1 MNRKGNDMKR
11 RTVTAFYISIVLF
24 AGCAAICFFNLDAL
38 AKPLFRAEAHKI
50 HFDGPSAAVYGKDGS
65 LYIVDS
71 GSFRLIRMSPQG
83 QIYYVITIDKRREY
97 TRLMDLAVDEEGN
110 LYLYAMETEY
120 DAYLTKRDS
129 IRKYDSSGRYVK
141 DILVIDYEAGELTS
155 DENPRTSPQIG
166 SMRCENGVLSF
177 SRILKDHV
185 ELYRYDTHKSEIER
199 AVFTDTDGTGGD
211 AFPHNFSV
219 ARLCQKD
226 FGNFIYSTRN
236 GKIYE
241 VKNNFAPVL
250 RASFTFTENDGGII
264 PWYLDYREEGNIV
277 FFDMISGRVYE
288 TDRNG
293 ETRRALPDDFFNRLS
308 DAGSPVLAQFG
319 FFKDRFSGVFDDTV
333 WYYDGEGFRTYEN
346 GIWLPSGER
355 ILITTVQASLF
366 IGIAAFILG
375 IYIFFVKILNRYVS
389 LFIKQTAVIIP
400 ITIAA
405 LIFLYNI
412 TSSFMT
418 DRLNEEI
425 LNQLKATAVSAS
437 MLLDGDEVD
446 SLKSTADFN
455 SETYRKILSR
465 VKLATGGN
473 RDEWNKA
480 NYAAVYKVVDGFQYF
495 LLQSN
500 DEVNLF
506 RPVGRIEPDTP
517 EYSLITWGEIFAATY
532 ENIYGN
538 WAYANVPIYSGGK
551 IIGIFEI
558 GRDLTSYALF
568 NLIQRR
574 NIIITVVIIC
584 VVLMIVLALI
594 VSLIVRQLAGV
605 AKVLGNIAKGDYS
618 VRVHYSAR
626 DELGKVSGG
635 LNSMVEELQQQF
647 EKINSLNKSSLRFV
661 PVQFMEHLGVTDIT
675 KMKLGDNIQRNI
687 TVLFFDIRSFSVN
700 SEMMTARE
708 NFHFI
713 NNIMGIAGPAIRAN
727 NGFVDKYIGDAAMAL
742 FVNARDAVKAGIA
755 LYRKIVLDK
764 ENKVKIGLDGINIGI
779 GIHSGSVMMGIVGEN
794 ERLSSTVI
802 SPNVNLASRVESL
815 TKQTKSGMLI
825 TRNTLNEIA
834 NIEDFNY
841 RFIGM
846 IRAAGVNEVV
856 GLFDVLDALPSKI
869 RKRRLA
875 TKQIFESGIRKYH
888 AKDYKEA
895 FVRFEKVLTADP
907 DDICAVKCL
916 EETRRRLID
925 PNLPS
930 VFEFEK
936 K

>member
-1 MNRKGNDMKR
+1 MKR
-11 RTVTAFYISIVLF
+11 RTITAFCISIVLF
-24 AGCAAICFFNLDAL
+24 AACAVICFLNFDAL
-38 AKPLFRAEAHKI
+38 TKPLFQAEAYKI
-50 HFDGPSAAVYGKDGS
+50 HFDGPSAAVYEKDGS
-65 LYIVDS
+65 LYIVDG
-71 GSFRLIRMSPQG
+71 GSFRLIRMSPDG
-83 QIYYVITIDKRREY
+83 QIHYVITIDKRREY
-97 TRLMDLAVDEEGN
+97 TRLMDLAIDEEGN

-120 DAYLTKRDS
+120 DAYLTKRDI

-141 DILVIDYEAGELTS
+141 DILVIDYEAGDLAS

-166 SMRCENGVLSF
+166 SMRCENSILSF
-177 SRILKDHV
+177 SRILKNHV
-185 ELYRYDTHKSEIER
+185 ELYRYDTHTDEIER
-199 AVFTDTDGTGGD
+199 AIFTDTGGTRDD
-211 AFPHNFSV
+211 AFPHDFSV
-219 ARLCQKD
+219 AQLSIRD

-241 VKNNFAPVL
+241 VKNNSSPVL
-250 RASFTFTENDGGII
+250 RASFAFTEKEKGVI
-264 PWYLDYREEGNIV
+264 PWYLDYRGEGNIV

-288 TDRNG
+288 LDGNG
-293 ETRRALPDDFFNRLS
+293 ETRLLLPDDFFNRLS
-308 DAGSPVLAQFG
+308 DGGSPVLAQFG
-319 FFKDRFSGVFDDTV
+319 FSRDRFSGVFGDVV
-333 WYYDGEGFRTYEN
+333 WYYDGVGFRTYED
-346 GIWLPSGER
+346 GIWIPLKER
-355 ILITTVQASLF
+355 ILVTTVQASLF
-366 IGIAAFILG
+366 IGIIVFLLG
-375 IYIFFVKILNRYVS
+375 LYIFFVKILNRYVS

-405 LIFLYNI
+405 LIFLYSI

-465 VKLATGGN
+465 IKLVTGGN
-473 RDEWNKA
+473 RDAWNKA
-480 NYAAVYKVVDGFQYF
+480 NYAAVYKVVDNFQYF

-506 RPVGRIEPDTP
+506 RPVGRIEGDTP
-517 EYSLITWGEIFAATY
+517 EYNLITMGEIFGATY

-538 WAYANVPIYSGGK
+538 WAYANVPIYNSGGK

-558 GRDLTSYALF
+558 GRDLTSYTLF

-574 NIIITVVIIC
+574 NIIITVAVICLVIV
-584 VVLMIVLALI
+584 VVLGLI
-594 VSLIVRQLAGV
+594 VSIIVRQLAGV

-618 VRVHYSAR
+618 VRVHYNAR

-647 EKINSLNKSSLRFV
+647 KKINSLNKSSLRFV

-675 KMKLGDNIQRNI
+675 KMKLGDNIQRNL

-713 NNIMGIAGPAIRAN
+713 NNIMGIGGPIIRAN

-742 FVNARDAVKAGIA
+742 FINARDAVNAGIG
-755 LYRKIVLDK
+755 LYKKIVLDK
-764 ENKVKIGLDGINIGI
+764 ESRIKIGLDGINIGV

-825 TRNTLNEIA
+825 TRNTLNEIT

-856 GLFDVLDALPSKI
+856 GLFDVLDALPAKT

-875 TKQIFESGIRKYH
+875 TKQVFESGIRKYH
-888 AKDYKEA
+888 TKEYKEA
-895 FVRFEKVLTADP
+895 LIRFEKVLTADP
-907 DDICAVKCL
+907 SDICAAKCL
-916 EETRRRLID
+916 AETHRRLTD

>member
-1 MNRKGNDMKR
+1 
-11 RTVTAFYISIVLF
+11 
-24 AGCAAICFFNLDAL
+24 
-38 AKPLFRAEAHKI
+38 
-50 HFDGPSAAVYGKDGS
+50 
-65 LYIVDS
+65 
-71 GSFRLIRMSPQG
+71 
-83 QIYYVITIDKRREY
+83 
-97 TRLMDLAVDEEGN
+97 
-110 LYLYAMETEY
+110 
-120 DAYLTKRDS
+120 
-129 IRKYDSSGRYVK
+129 
-141 DILVIDYEAGELTS
+141 
-155 DENPRTSPQIG
+155 
-166 SMRCENGVLSF
+166 
-177 SRILKDHV
+177 V
-185 ELYRYDTHKSEIER
+185 ELYRYDTLKSEIER
-199 AVFTDTDGTGGD
+199 AVFTDTGGTGGD
-211 AFPHNFSV
+211 AFPHDFSV
-219 ARLCQKD
+219 AQLCQKD

-241 VKNNFAPVL
+241 VKNNSAPVL
-250 RASFTFTENDGGII
+250 RASFTFTENDRGII

-277 FFDMISGRVYE
+277 FFDMSSGRIYE
-288 TDRNG
+288 TDQKG
-293 ETRRALPDDFFNRLS
+293 ETRRVLPDDFFNQLS
-308 DAGSPVLAQFG
+308 GAGSPVLAQFG
-319 FFKDRFSGVFDDTV
+319 FFRDRFSGVFGDTV
-333 WYYDGEGFRTYEN
+333 WYYDGAEFRTYEN
-346 GIWLPSGER
+346 GIWLPLGER

-366 IGIAAFILG
+366 IGILAFLLG

-412 TSSFMT
+412 TNGFMT

-425 LNQLKATAVSAS
+425 LNQLKATAVTAS

-455 SETYRKILSR
+455 NEIYKKILSR
-465 VKLATGGN
+465 IKLITGGN

-480 NYAAVYKVVDGFQYF
+480 NYAAVYKVVDNFQYF

-506 RPVGRIEPDTP
+506 RPVGHIEEDTP
-517 EYSLITWGEIFAATY
+517 EYSLITRGEIFAATN
-532 ENIYGN
+532 ENIYGK
-538 WAYANVPIYSGGK
+538 WAYANVPVYNSGGK

-558 GRDLTSYALF
+558 GRDLTSYTLF

-574 NIIITVVIIC
+574 NIIITVVVVCI
-584 VVLMIVLALI
+584 VLMIVLALI
-594 VSLIVRQLAGV
+594 VSIIVRQLAGV

-618 VRVHYSAR
+618 VRVHYRAR

-675 KMKLGDNIQRNI
+675 RMKLGDNIQRNL

-700 SEMMTARE
+700 SEMMSARE

-713 NNIMGIAGPAIRAN
+713 NNIMGIAGPIIRAN

-742 FVNARDAVKAGIA
+742 FINARDAVKAGIA

-764 ENKVKIGLDGINIGI
+764 ENKIKIGLDGINIGV
-779 GIHSGSVMMGIVGEN
+779 GTHSGSVMMGIVGEN

-825 TRNTLNEIA
+825 TRNTLNEIT

-846 IRAAGVNEVV
+846 VRAAGVNEVV
-856 GLFDVLDALPSKI
+856 GLFDMLDALPVKT

-888 AKDYKEA
+888 TKDYKEA
-895 FVRFEKVLTADP
+895 LIRFEKVITADP
-907 DDICAVKCL
+907 SDICAVKCL
-916 EETRRRLID
+916 EETHRRLVD